1 MSAVITGSVNVI
13 ATGVLIYGV
22 DNWGRRSLFLEG
34 GTQML
39 ICQVAIAIFIGIN
52 YGIDGNPGN
61 QSHLGNMLLAYDGK
75 KSAFAAG
82 PLPFESKE
90 FVVKLTENNG
100 REILGRFLFSTLFG
114 KGVLG
119 DGIEYWKGFYQ
130 SYTNSDKIIS

>member
-61 QSHLGNMLLAYDGK
+61 VPKWYALVQSHLGNMLLAYDGK

-100 REILGRFLFSTLFG
+100 
-114 KGVLG
+114 
-119 DGIEYWKGFYQ
+119 
-130 SYTNSDKIIS
+130 